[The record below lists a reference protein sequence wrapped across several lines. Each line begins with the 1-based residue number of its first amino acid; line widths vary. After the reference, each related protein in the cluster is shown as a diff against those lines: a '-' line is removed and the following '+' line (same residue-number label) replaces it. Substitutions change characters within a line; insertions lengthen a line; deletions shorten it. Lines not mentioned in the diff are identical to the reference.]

1 MPTASGATALLA
13 QLAMFRGVPRQ
24 RVADLARQA
33 LVRQFRAGGVIAR
46 RGECL
51 PGLMTVRYGLAKLS
65 FHSGPE
71 RVLRLVGPGETFG
84 EAALFLGQPL
94 PVDVVALADTGL
106 LVVPAAPLLSLF
118 DGDPRF
124 ARELLAS
131 VCRRLRSVVA
141 DFESASAYDARAR
154 LAAYL
159 ASLGEGGASLPAPK
173 QVIAARLGMS
183 KETLSRLLRDFIDE
197 GLIAVVKREIRL
209 LDRPRLSAV
218 GQASASSEG

>member
-1 MPTASGATALLA
+1 MPTASGSTALLA
-13 QLAMFRGVPRQ
+13 QLAVFRGTPRP
-24 RVADLARQA
+24 RIAELARQS
-33 LVRQFRAGGVIAR
+33 VTRQVPNGAVIAR

-51 PGLMTVRYGLAKLS
+51 PGLMVVRYGLAKLS

-106 LVVPAAPLLSLF
+106 LVVPAAPLLALF

-124 ARELLAS
+124 ARELLSS

-141 DFESASAYDARAR
+141 DFESASAHHARAR
-154 LAAYL
+154 LAGYL
-159 ASLGEGGASLPAPK
+159 ASLGESSASLPAPK
-173 QVIAARLGMS
+173 GVIAARLGMS
-183 KETLSRLLRDFIDE
+183 KETLSRLLREFIDD
-197 GLIAVVKREIRL
+197 GLIAVANREIRL
-209 LDRPRLSAV
+209 LDRARLSAAAR
-218 GQASASSEG
+218 ASASSEV